1 MKLNPLKNSFPIR
14 LSNTAHILR
23 SGDEYF
29 DKLIYQIQNSK
40 YEIQIQ
46 VYIFHDDD
54 IGKRIIHELII
65 AANRGVLI
73 FLLLDD
79 YGSQELSFKAVS
91 ELQTAGVKIRK
102 YAPFKKSFFM
112 QMGLRLHHKIIV
124 VDRKWATCGGINLAD
139 HYYFLEND
147 KTWLDFAFEVEGDIV
162 KDLLKVCERYWKNIP
177 FMGDNISI
185 GTNLEMP
192 MKVLEN
198 NWFRSRLAIS
208 NYYKNQ
214 IRKAKT
220 EIIIVAG
227 YFLPGPGLKGA
238 LKRAARRGVKVKII
252 LGGSSDIGLM
262 QNAIRFFY
270 SDLLKAG
277 VELYEWEK
285 SVLHAK
291 LAMFD
296 GKSVTIGSYN
306 LISLSDYGSI
316 ECNLVAESPI
326 LYKNCSDILDGVINE
341 ACRAITSEEF
351 ERSQSIF
358 IRLKN
363 RLSYYVLSVGL
374 KFIFM
379 LQNPVSTIEEEL
391 VDKES
396 LE

>member
-1 MKLNPLKNSFPIR
+1 MKLNPLKKSFPLR
-14 LSNTAHILR
+14 LANQAHILR

-29 DKLIYQIQNSK
+29 EKLIQQIRISK
-40 YEIQIQ
+40 FEIQIQ

-54 IGKRIIHELII
+54 IGKRIIHELIL
-65 AANRGVLI
+65 ASKRGV
-73 FLLLDD
+73 FVYLLLDD
-79 YGSQELSFKAVS
+79 YGSQELSSNSLNLMQK
-91 ELQTAGVKIRK
+91 AGVKIRH
-102 YAPFKKSFFM
+102 YAPFRKSFFM

-139 HYYFLEND
+139 HYCFLEND
-147 KTWLDFAFEVEGDIV
+147 KTWLDFAFEVEGEIV
-162 KDLLKVCERYWKNIP
+162 NDLLKVCDRYWKNIP
-177 FMGDNISI
+177 FGGEKIK
-185 GTNLEMP
+185 LEANFTIP
-192 MKVLEN
+192 MKVVEN

-208 NYYKNQ
+208 SYYKTQ
-214 IRKAKT
+214 IRRAQT

-227 YFLPGPGLKGA
+227 YFLPGPVLKGA
-238 LKRAARRGVKVKII
+238 LKRASRRGVKVKII
-252 LGGSSDIGLM
+252 LGGNSDIGLM
-262 QNAIRFFY
+262 QSAIRFFY

-296 GKSVTIGSYN
+296 GKSMTIGSYN

-326 LYKNCSDILDGVINE
+326 LYKNCSEILNGVIKE
-341 ACRAITSEEF
+341 ACRVITPAEF
-351 ERSQSIF
+351 EKSQSIF

-363 RLSYYVLSVGL
+363 RFSYYVLSVGL

-379 LQNPVSTIEEEL
+379 LQNPVSNNEEEL
-391 VDKES
+391 VDIEKP
-396 LE
+396 